1 MLESA
6 KRSSLGGPVR
16 VVVLVGM
23 CSLLLLANS
32 VANGQIPQRR
42 VRRPA
47 PNEPVSR
54 IGDKDLPREYELKT
68 EQPLNSIQVQVRY
81 RTDLGYKYDSG
92 VFGGSGPTSCD
103 AFFISAGPDPAVRQE
118 NLYGI
123 HKTDKMRKSSG
134 FYVCDFLVTDL
145 PLNAPIKV
153 GVDLA
158 DHRTSPFEPW
168 KGGIAAQPPPGQE
181 RTIII
186 VGGTG
191 TLTLSDAEPRAT
203 MLFEMVY
210 APPTRRRVKA
220 LAN

>member
-1 MLESA
+1 MLESP
-6 KRSSLGGPVR
+6 KRSSLGGPAQVGI
-16 VVVLVGM
+16 LVGM
-23 CSLLLLANS
+23 CCVFLLANN
-32 VANGQIPQRR
+32 VASAQIPQRR
-42 VRRPA
+42 ARRPS

-54 IGDKDLPREYELKT
+54 IDDKDLPRKYEVKT

-81 RTDLGYKYDSG
+81 RTELGYKYDSG

-103 AFFISAGPDPAVRQE
+103 AFFISARPDPPVRQE

-123 HKTDKMRKSSG
+123 HKTDKMREASG

-145 PLNAPIKV
+145 QLNAPIKV

-158 DHRTSPFEPW
+158 DHRSSPFEPW
-168 KGGIAAQPPPGQE
+168 KGGVAAQPPPGQE

-191 TLTLSDAEPRAT
+191 TLTLSAAEPRAT

-210 APPTRRRVKA
+210 APPTRRRESRR
-220 LAN
+220 